1 LSLPPESVAGRWV
14 HAHEEDTETEM
25 VFRPAD
31 RPLPPSRGRA
41 ALEFRPDGT
50 YVEEGPGPTDRPE
63 EKASGTWSLE
73 EGDLVLAAPE
83 SGERRV
89 LRIASAEPDRLVVK
103 K

>member
-1 LSLPPESVAGRWV
+1 MNRDQVSGRWV

-31 RPLPPSRGRA
+31 RPLPPARGRTA
-41 ALEFRPDGT
+41 FEIRPDGT
-50 YVEEGPGPTDRPE
+50 YVEEGPGPTDKPE
-63 EKASGTWSLE
+63 EKASGTWSVE
-73 EGDLVLAAPE
+73 DGDLVLAVQE